1 MLHGPVNLFPQVI
14 YIEGQ
19 HQLELEHIYFKTR
32 LRNHLQ
38 SYKQTNRMYVP
49 NLRFTANHSHHSLV
63 VAINSLR
70 WHQEVAPHIYL
81 SQNP

>member
-1 MLHGPVNLFPQVI
+1 MLHGPVNLFPQVM
-14 YIEGQ
+14 YNEGQ

-32 LRNHLQ
+32 LSNNLL
-38 SYKQTNRMYVP
+38 SIAFIGKMYVP
-49 NLRFTANHSHHSLV
+49 NLRFTANHSHNSLV